1 MALTFLVDTSAITRL
16 SDAGVRE
23 RFEEMVLSRSVAV
36 SRLAAL
42 ELGFSARHATE
53 WDDIQKSLHHMTIL
67 DSHDD
72 DTRQALLIQRELSVR
87 GLRGR
92 KIVDLLVASTALRTG
107 LIVMHYDQ
115 DFDHIASVTG
125 QPTQWIA
132 PRGSL
137 K

>member
-107 LIVMHYDQ
+107 LTVMHYDQ